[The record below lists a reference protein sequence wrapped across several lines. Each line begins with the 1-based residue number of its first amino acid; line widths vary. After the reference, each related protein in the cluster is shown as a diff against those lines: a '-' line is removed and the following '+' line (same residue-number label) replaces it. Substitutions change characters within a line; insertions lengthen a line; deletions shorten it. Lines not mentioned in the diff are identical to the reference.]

1 MKRTV
6 LYLDHTGK
14 LGGAEFALARLMRS
28 IDRVIVDPVVLFA
41 EDGDAVQLLRDTGA
55 ECHVLEMGGKM
66 LKARKDTLKAF
77 AILHPGRFFGLLAYS
92 YKVAR
97 FAKERKVQIIHTNS
111 LKAHVYGGLAGWIA
125 GIPVV
130 WHIRDFIDRSYL
142 PQAAVVCIRTLARFV
157 PSYVIAVS
165 NSVMEKLH
173 LGGGQKEFPAGQGS
187 ERPSARPGKLTSLVV
202 HDGLSSDELVERD
215 EEEFSKCWPEAV
227 RIGIVGRLAPWKGQ
241 HVFLRAA
248 AALLKAGHRV
258 RFKIVGAPLFG
269 EDDYERELRDM
280 VKSLGIEDE
289 VEFMGFQ
296 SNIPAVLRDLEMLVH
311 ASTSADPC
319 PNTIL
324 EGMAGG
330 LPVVGSNGGGV
341 PELIVDGETGLLVPM
356 GDPESL
362 TSALKSLLD
371 DPPRA
376 RRMGHAGYLRV
387 RRDFTAARVARQV
400 EGVYREMIP
409 SDTPPAYAPPNECGP
424 ADYQRDQVRVVELGG
439 HGAVRQRGSQLGG
452 FIREKVGRSIFEA
465 SMVWRMIARRF
476 GSTARR

>member
-1 MKRTV
+1 
-6 LYLDHTGK
+6 
-14 LGGAEFALARLMRS
+14 
-28 IDRVIVDPVVLFA
+28 
-41 EDGDAVQLLRDTGA
+41 DGSAVQLLRDTGV
-55 ECHVLEMGGKM
+55 ESHVLEMGGKV
-66 LKARKDTLKAF
+66 LKARKDSLKAL
-77 AILHPGRFFGLLAYS
+77 AILHPGRFLGLLAYS
-92 YKVAR
+92 RKVAR

-142 PQAAVVCIRTLARFV
+142 PQAAVVCIRTLARFI

-173 LGGGQKEFPAGQGS
+173 LGGGKKVSPVRQTG
-187 ERPSARPGKLTSLVV
+187 ERPSVKPGTLTSLVV
-202 HDGLSSDELVERD
+202 HDGLSDGELLDRD
-215 EEEFSKCWPEAV
+215 EAEFSKRWPEPV

-241 HVFLRAA
+241 HVFLQAA
-248 AALLKAGHRV
+248 AALLKAGYRV

-269 EDDYERELRDM
+269 EDDYERELHEL
-280 VKSLGIEDE
+280 VKSLGISDQ

-296 SNIPAVLRDLEMLVH
+296 SNIPAVLRDLEVLVH

-324 EGMAGG
+324 EGMAAG
-330 LPVVGSNGGGV
+330 LPVVGSDGGGV
-341 PELIVDGETGLLVPM
+341 PELIVDGETGLLVQM
-356 GDPESL
+356 GDSQSL

-371 DPPRA
+371 DPLRA

-409 SDTPPAYAPPNECGP
+409 SDTPPAYAPPNSRPPSEHQI
-424 ADYQRDQVRVVELGG
+424 ADARGVELGG
-439 HGAVRQRGSQLGG
+439 LGVVHQNGGQLG
-452 FIREKVGRSIFEA
+452 
-465 SMVWRMIARRF
+465 
-476 GSTARR
+476 

>member
-1 MKRTV
+1 MKTTV

-28 IDRVIVDPVVLFA
+28 LDRNIVDPVVLFA
-41 EDGDAVQLLRDTGA
+41 EDGAAVRLLRDTGV
-55 ECHVLEMGGKM
+55 ESHVLEMGGQV
-66 LKARKDTLKAF
+66 LKARKDSLKAL

-142 PQAAVVCIRTLARFV
+142 PQAAVVCIRTLARFI

-173 LGGGQKEFPAGQGS
+173 LGGSHKVSPTDQAG
-187 ERPSARPGKLTSLVV
+187 ERPSAKPGNLASLVV
-202 HDGLSSDELVERD
+202 HDGLSDGELVDRD
-215 EEEFSKCWPEAV
+215 DEEFSKQWPETV

-241 HVFLRAA
+241 HVFLEAA
-248 AALLKAGHRV
+248 AALLKAGHKV

-269 EDDYERELRDM
+269 EDDYEKELHEL
-280 VKSLGIEDE
+280 VKSLGIAEQ

-296 SNIPAVLRDLEMLVH
+296 SDIPAVLRDLEILVH

-324 EGMAGG
+324 EGMAAG

-356 GDPESL
+356 GDSQGL
-362 TSALKSLLD
+362 ASALKSLLD
-371 DPPRA
+371 DPLRA
-376 RRMGHAGYLRV
+376 RRMGHGGYLRV

-400 EGVYREMIP
+400 EGVYREIVS
-409 SDTPPAYAPPNECGP
+409 SDTPCAYAPPNGGLP
-424 ADYQRDQVRVVELGG
+424 AEQQAAQARVVEFGG
-439 HGAVRQRGSQLGG
+439 HGAVHQSGGQLLG
-452 FIREKVGRSIFEA
+452 FFREKIERSIFEA
-465 SMVWRMIARRF
+465 SMVWRLIARRF